1 MADWLSLLLR
11 TSRAVFDP
19 FFLKLLLLSALMCAA
34 GFAAFAGLAWLG
46 ISWLDLA
53 DSWWAGWLFRWVGPG
68 VAVFAGYFLFPVVFP
83 LVTLLFLEPVAAHI
97 ERRHY
102 PEATPGTA
110 PSLKAELPNTLRF
123 VALSLLINLMA
134 LPWYLIPGVYYIVNG
149 YLFGREYFELIAL
162 RQRFVAPDG
171 GFYPS
176 DFRSRAIS
184 ELPAHSRVSRG
195 YPRRLK
201 PRRKYRKKNHSIA
214 NFVRHVFSSRA
225 FACRAVMPK
234 RPMICDC
241 GCGRRSRPN
250 SSGPR
255 AVPSKGGHSIDR
267 PPGFPPGSSG

>member
-162 RQRFVAPDG
+162 RHMPARDMREKRLDHRGTVWMAGLLIAVMFTVPFVNLVAPILATV
-171 GFYPS
+171 FMVHLWHRRV
-176 DFRSRAIS
+176 RS
-184 ELPAHSRVSRG
+184 
-195 YPRRLK
+195 
-201 PRRKYRKKNHSIA
+201 
-214 NFVRHVFSSRA
+214 
-225 FACRAVMPK
+225 C
-234 RPMICDC
+234 
-241 GCGRRSRPN
+241 
-250 SSGPR
+250 
-255 AVPSKGGHSIDR
+255 
-267 PPGFPPGSSG
+267 